1 MEKIN
6 LNKLIKEAI
15 LKKKG
20 ISLSEYMKMCMTH
33 PKYGYYTKQYPIG
46 FKGDFITSPEISQM
60 FGELIGLW
68 VVQAWM
74 DHNKPPEFSLVELGP
89 GNGTLM
95 EDILRATKS
104 ISEFHKAL
112 KITLIEISPS
122 LQKLQKQVLKG
133 YPINWKKNL
142 SNLPNIPTIIIANEF
157 FDALPIK
164 QFVFKK
170 NKWME
175 IIVSL
180 KDYNNTKNDEFC
192 FGLKNVTTLPQE
204 LNSFKQKENQIYEI
218 SSEIKKNIVFIS
230 KHLKKNLG
238 ACLIIDYGKNNNI
251 GNTLQSVK
259 NHKYSDPL
267 KYQGES
273 DLSSLV
279 NFEAIKNY
287 SIEYNL
293 VVTNLINQGDFLKS
307 LGIKERFIALS
318 KNMEK
323 EKIDTHVASL
333 KRLIDYNQ
341 MGKLFKVLGIRNKKS
356 SPLIGLEI

>member
-1 MEKIN
+1 
-6 LNKLIKEAI
+6 
-15 LKKKG
+15 
-20 ISLSEYMKMCMTH
+20 
-33 PKYGYYTKQYPIG
+33 
-46 FKGDFITSPEISQM
+46 
-60 FGELIGLW
+60 
-68 VVQAWM
+68 
-74 DHNKPPEFSLVELGP
+74 
-89 GNGTLM
+89 
-95 EDILRATKS
+95 
-104 ISEFHKAL
+104 
-112 KITLIEISPS
+112 
-122 LQKLQKQVLKG
+122 
-133 YPINWKKNL
+133 
-142 SNLPNIPTIIIANEF
+142 
-157 FDALPIK
+157 
-164 QFVFKK
+164 
-170 NKWME
+170 ME

-180 KDYNNTKNDEFC
+180 KDYNNTKSDEFC

-218 SSEIKKNIVFIS
+218 SSEIKKHTIYIQT
-230 KHLKKNLG
+230 LEKNLG

-287 SIEYNL
+287 SKEYNL

-333 KRLIDYNQ
+333 KRLTDYNQ

-356 SPLIGLEI
+356 SPLVGLEI

>member
-180 KDYNNTKNDEFC
+180 KDYNNTKSDEFC
-192 FGLKNVTTLPQE
+192 FRLKKVTTLPQE

-218 SSEIKKNIVFIS
+218 SSEIKKNILFIS

-287 SIEYNL
+287 SKEYNL

-323 EKIDTHVASL
+323 EKIDTHVA
-333 KRLIDYNQ
+333 
-341 MGKLFKVLGIRNKKS
+341 
-356 SPLIGLEI
+356 